1 MVPSI
6 MPRSTTI
13 LFVVAAYAAAF
24 GTTPVFGASTC
35 ESLSGLKLKNTTIT
49 MAEPVVAG
57 AFTSPL
63 PAAKGKQPPSFRN
76 VPAFCRVAATLT
88 PVADSEIKLE
98 VWLPETG
105 WNGNLQSVGNG
116 AWAGTISYPAMGTAL
131 TAGYATASTDTGHTG
146 GNPATFIPGHPE
158 KVIDFSYRA
167 VHEMTVAAKAIIN
180 ARYGTNPKY
189 SYWNGCSTGG
199 RQALTEAQ
207 RYAADYDGIIA
218 GAAAINTTHLQGA
231 QVWSAAVVHKDEA
244 SYIPPA
250 KYAVLH
256 AAVLEAC
263 DELDGVKDGVLENP
277 TKCHFDPQKLLC
289 KDADRPSCLTAPQVE
304 AARHIYAGPVNS
316 RGKSLFPGLE
326 RGSETGWATLSG
338 TKPMALADE
347 TYKFL
352 VFKDADWNYLTFN
365 AERDIATGDKT
376 AGQLMNSID
385 PDLKPLFGRGGKVLM
400 YHGWAD
406 PGIAPQNSVNYYNS
420 VVERLGKAAVSNS
433 IRLFMVPGMGHCQ
446 GGDGTST
453 FSMIDALST
462 WVEQGKAPDR
472 IEASRVRAGKTDR
485 TRPLCPHPQAAVYN
499 GSGSTDESVN
509 FSCKVQ

>member
-1 MVPSI
+1 MTRP
-6 MPRSTTI
+6 TTFF
-13 LFVVAAYAAAF
+13 FVIAAYGGACGIA
-24 GTTPVFGASTC
+24 PVFGATPC
-35 ESLSGLKLKNTTIT
+35 ESVASLKLQNTTIT
-49 MAEPVVAG
+49 IAETVAAG
-57 AFTSPL
+57 AFESPL
-63 PAAKGKQPPSFRN
+63 RAAKGKQPPSFRDM
-76 VPAFCRVAATLT
+76 PAFCRVAATLS
-88 PVADSEIKLE
+88 PVTDSEIKIE
-98 VWLPETG
+98 VWLPESG

-131 TAGYATASTDTGHTG
+131 AAGYATASTDTGHTG

-180 ARYGTNPKY
+180 ARYGTGPKY

-218 GAAAINTTHLQGA
+218 GAAAIYTTHLQGA
-231 QVWSAAVVHKDEA
+231 QVWSAEVVHKDEA

-256 AAVLEAC
+256 AAVLDAC

-289 KDADRPSCLTAPQVE
+289 KDADGSACLTAPQVE
-304 AARHIYAGPVNS
+304 AARQLYAGPVNA

-352 VFKDADWNYLTFN
+352 VFKDANWNYLDFN
-365 AERDIATGDKT
+365 AERDIAAGDKT
-376 AGQLMNSID
+376 AGALMNSID
-385 PDLKPLFGRGGKVLM
+385 PNLKPLFSRGGKVVM

-420 VVERLGKAAVSNS
+420 VIEKLGKAAVSNS
-433 IRLFMVPGMGHCQ
+433 MRLFMVPGMGHCA

-453 FSMIDALST
+453 FNMVAAISA

-472 IEASRVRAGKTDR
+472 MEASRVRAGKTDR
-485 TRPLCPHPQAAVYN
+485 TRPLCPYPQVAVYS
-499 GSGSTDESVN
+499 GSGSTDESTN
-509 FSCKVQ
+509 FSCKVP

>member
-1 MVPSI
+1 MTRPTLLSL
-6 MPRSTTI
+6 TTAVCGI
-13 LFVVAAYAAAF
+13 APVFAAA
-24 GTTPVFGASTC
+24 SC
-35 ESLSGLKLKNTTIT
+35 ESLTALKLKNTTIT
-49 MAEPVVAG
+49 MAETVAAG
-57 AFTSPL
+57 AFQSPL
-63 PAAKGKQPPSFRN
+63 PAAKGKQPPSFRS

-88 PVADSEIKLE
+88 PAADSEIKIE
-98 VWLPETG
+98 VWLPETGLGKG

-116 AWAGTISYPAMGTAL
+116 AWAGTISYPAMATAL

-146 GNPATFIPGHPE
+146 GNPATFVPGHPE

-180 ARYGTNPKY
+180 GRYGRNAKY

-218 GAAAINTTHLQGA
+218 GAAAIYTTHLQGA
-231 QVWSAAVVHKDEA
+231 QVWSAELVHKDEA
-244 SYIPPA
+244 SYIPAA
-250 KYAVLH
+250 KYPLLH

-263 DELDGVKDGVLENP
+263 DEIDGVKDGVLENP
-277 TKCHFDPQKLLC
+277 MKCRFDPQKLLC
-289 KDADRPSCLTAPQVE
+289 KDAEGPSCLTAPQVE
-304 AARHIYAGPVNS
+304 AARGIYAGPKNS
-316 RGKSLFPGLE
+316 QGKSLFPGLE
-326 RGSETGWATLSG
+326 RGSEAGWATLSG
-338 TKPMALADE
+338 VKPMALADE

-352 VFKDADWNYLTFN
+352 VFKDAGWNYLNFDP
-365 AERDIATGDKT
+365 ERDIATGDKT
-376 AGQLMNSID
+376 AGALMNSID
-385 PDLKPLFGRGGKVLM
+385 PNLKPLFSRGGKVLM

-406 PGIAPQNSVNYYNS
+406 PGIAPQNSVNYYDS
-420 VVERLGKAAVSNS
+420 VVETLGKAAVSNS

-453 FSMIDALST
+453 FNLMDPMST
-462 WVEQGKAPDR
+462 WVEHGKAPDR

-485 TRPLCPHPQAAVYN
+485 TRPLCPYPQVAVYK
-499 GSGSTDESVN
+499 GSGSADESAN

>member
-1 MVPSI
+1 MI
-6 MPRSTTI
+6 RTAI
-13 LFVVAAYAAAF
+13 LFTIAAF
-24 GTTPVFGASTC
+24 GIAPVFGASAC
-35 ESLSGLKLKNTTIT
+35 ESLTALKLQNVSIT
-49 MAEPVVAG
+49 GAATVAAG

-63 PAAKGKQPPSFRN
+63 PPAKGKQPPSFKN
-76 VPAFCRVAATLT
+76 LPAFCRVSATLT
-88 PVADSEIKLE
+88 PSSDSEIKIE
-98 VWLPETG
+98 VWLPESG

-116 AWAGTISYPAMGTAL
+116 AWAGTISYPAMATAL
-131 TAGYATASTDTGHTG
+131 EAGYASASTDTGHTG

-167 VHEMTVAAKAIIN
+167 VHEMTVAAKAIIT
-180 ARYGTNPKY
+180 ARYGNGPKY

-218 GAAAINTTHLQGA
+218 GAAAIYTTHLQGA
-231 QVWSAAVVHKDEA
+231 QVWSAAAVHKDPA

-263 DELDGVKDGVLENP
+263 DELDGAKDGVLENP
-277 TKCHFDPQKLLC
+277 TKCRFDPKKLLC
-289 KDADRPSCLTAPQVE
+289 KDADGLHVDELACLTAPQME
-304 AARHIYAGPVNS
+304 AARKLYAGPVNS

-338 TKPMALADE
+338 TKPMALAEE

-352 VFKDADWNYLTFN
+352 VFQDANWNYLTFD
-365 AERDIATGDKT
+365 AERDMALADQKVGPT
-376 AGQLMNSID
+376 MNSID
-385 PDLKPLFGRGGKVLM
+385 PNLRPLFARGGKVLM

-406 PGIAPQNSVNYYNS
+406 PGIAPRNSVNYYES
-420 VVERLGKAAVSNS
+420 VVERLGQAATSNS
-433 IRLFMVPGMGHCQ
+433 LRLFMVPGMGHCQ

-453 FSMIDALST
+453 FSMIDALSK
-462 WVEQGKAPDR
+462 WVEQGKAPER
-472 IEASRVRAGKTDR
+472 IEASRVRGGQTDR
-485 TRPLCPHPQAAVYN
+485 TRPLCPYPQVAVYK
-499 GSGSTDESVN
+499 GSGSTDDSAN

>member
-1 MVPSI
+1 MEPLAMTRTPTI
-6 MPRSTTI
+6 TTTL
-13 LFVVAAYAAAF
+13 LFTISALGFA
-24 GTTPVFGASTC
+24 PVFGASTC
-35 ESLSGLKLKNTTIT
+35 QSLAALKLKNTTIT
-49 MAEPVVAG
+49 MAEPVAAG

-63 PAAKGKQPPSFRN
+63 PAPKGKQPPSFRSL
-76 VPAFCRVAATLT
+76 PAFCRVAATLT
-88 PVADSEIKLE
+88 PVSDSEIKIE

-116 AWAGTISYPAMGTAL
+116 AWAGTISYPALGTAL
-131 TAGYATASTDTGHTG
+131 TAGYATASTDTGHSG
-146 GNPATFIPGHPE
+146 GNPATFVPGHPE

-167 VHEMTVAAKAIIN
+167 VHEMTVAAKAIIT
-180 ARYGTNPKY
+180 ARYGSNPKY

-199 RQALTEAQ
+199 RQALVEAQ

-218 GAAAINTTHLQGA
+218 GAAAIDTTHLQGA
-231 QVWSAAVVHKDEA
+231 QVWSAQVVHKDEA

-256 AAVLEAC
+256 SAVLEAC

-277 TKCHFDPQKLLC
+277 TKCHFDPLKLLC
-289 KDADRPSCLTAPQVE
+289 KDADNPTCLTAPQVE
-304 AARHIYAGPVNS
+304 AARQLYAGPVTS
-316 RGKSLFPGLE
+316 RGQSLFPGLE

-347 TYKFL
+347 TYRFL
-352 VFKDADWNYLTFN
+352 VFQDANWNYLNFN
-365 AERDIATGDKT
+365 AERDIALADKNVGPT
-376 AGQLMNSID
+376 MNAID
-385 PDLKPLFGRGGKVLM
+385 PNLKPLFTRGGKVLM

-406 PGIAPQNSVNYYNS
+406 PGIAPRNSVNYYNS
-420 VVERLGKAAVSNS
+420 VVEKLGKAAVSNS

-453 FSMIDALST
+453 FNMMEAVSN

-485 TRPLCPHPQAAVYN
+485 TRPLCPYPQVAVYN
-499 GSGSTDESVN
+499 GSGSTDESANFTCRVN
-509 FSCKVQ
+509 

>member
-1 MVPSI
+1 MVPPI
-6 MPRSTTI
+6 MPRPYTL
-13 LFVVAAYAAAF
+13 LFTVAAF
-24 GTTPVFGASTC
+24 GVAPVFGASNC
-35 ESLSGLKLKNTTIT
+35 ENLTSLKLRNTTIT
-49 MAEPVVAG
+49 RAEVVAAG

-63 PAAKGKQPPSFRN
+63 PAPKGKQPPSFRN
-76 VPAFCRVAATLT
+76 VPAFCRVGATLT
-88 PVADSEIKLE
+88 PVSDSEIKIE
-98 VWLPETG
+98 VWLPESG

-116 AWAGTISYPAMGTAL
+116 AWAGTISYPALGTAL
-131 TAGYATASTDTGHTG
+131 TAGYATASTDTGHSG

-158 KVIDFSYRA
+158 KLIDFSYLT
-167 VHEMTVAAKAIIN
+167 VHEMTVAAKAIIA
-180 ARYGTNPKY
+180 ARYGSEPKY

-199 RQALTEAQ
+199 RQALVEAQ
-207 RYAADYDGIIA
+207 RYADDYEGIIA

-231 QVWSAAVVHKDEA
+231 QVWSAQVVHKDEA

-256 AAVLEAC
+256 GAALEAC
-263 DELDGVKDGVLENP
+263 DAMDGVKDGVLENP
-277 TKCHFDPQKLLC
+277 TKCRFDPKVLLC
-289 KDADRPSCLTAPQVE
+289 KDADGPSCLTAPQVE
-304 AARHIYAGPVNS
+304 AARQLYAGPVDS
-316 RGKSLFPGLE
+316 HGKSLFPGLE

-352 VFKDADWNYLTFN
+352 VFQDANWNYLTFN
-365 AERDIATGDKT
+365 PERDIATAVKN
-376 AGQLMNSID
+376 AGPMMDAID
-385 PDLKPLFGRGGKVLM
+385 PNLKPLFSHGGKVLM

-406 PGIAPQNSVNYYNS
+406 PGIAPQNSVRYYNS
-420 VVERLGKAAVSNS
+420 VVDKLGKAATSNS

-453 FSMIDALST
+453 FGMIDAISK

-472 IEASRVRAGKTDR
+472 IEASRVRGGQTER
-485 TRPLCPHPQAAVYN
+485 TRPLCPYPQVAVYN
-499 GSGSTDESVN
+499 GSGSTDESAN

>member
-1 MVPSI
+1 MTRP
-6 MPRSTTI
+6 TAFLLTI
-13 LFVVAAYAAAF
+13 AAF
-24 GTTPVFGASTC
+24 AIAPVFGASTC
-35 ESLSGLKLKNTTIT
+35 ESLTALKLKNTTIT
-49 MAEPVVAG
+49 TANTVAAG
-57 AFTSPL
+57 AFTPPSAAGKEG
-63 PAAKGKQPPSFRN
+63 PAGGKGKQGAAFLN
-76 VPAFCRVAATLT
+76 LPAFCRVAATLT
-88 PVADSEIKLE
+88 PVPDSEIKIE
-98 VWLPETG
+98 VWLPESG

-131 TAGYATASTDTGHTG
+131 AAGYATASTDTGHTG

-158 KVIDFSYRA
+158 KVVDFAYRA

-180 ARYGTNPKY
+180 GRYGTNPKY

-218 GAAAINTTHLQGA
+218 GAAANYVTHLQGS
-231 QVWSAAVVHKDEA
+231 QVWSAQVVHKDEA

-263 DELDGVKDGVLENP
+263 DALDGVKDGVLENP
-277 TKCHFDPQKLLC
+277 IKCKFDPQKLLC
-289 KDADRPSCLTAPQVE
+289 KDSDGPSCLTAPQVE
-304 AARHIYAGPVNS
+304 AARQLYAGPIDS

-326 RGSETGWATLSG
+326 PGSETGWATLSG

-352 VFKDADWNYLTFN
+352 VFTDASWNYLTFN
-365 AERDIATGDKT
+365 AERDIAAADKN
-376 AGQLMNSID
+376 AGPVMNAID
-385 PDLKPLFGRGGKVLM
+385 PNLKPLFSHGGKLLM

-406 PGIAPQNSVNYYNS
+406 PGIAPRNSVNYYNS
-420 VVERLGKAAVSNS
+420 VVAELGKAAVSNS
-433 IRLFMVPGMGHCQ
+433 IRLFMVPGMGHCA

-453 FSMIDALST
+453 FSMMDALSN

-472 IEASRVRAGKTDR
+472 IEASRVRNGKTDR
-485 TRPLCPHPQAAVYN
+485 TRPLCPYPQVAVYN
-499 GSGSTDESVN
+499 GSGSTDESAN

>member
-1 MVPSI
+1 MEPLT
-6 MPRSTTI
+6 MTRPTR
-13 LFVVAAYAAAF
+13 LFTRLLFTLAVC
-24 GTTPVFGASTC
+24 GIGPVFGASNC
-35 ESLSGLKLKNTTIT
+35 ESLTELKLKNTTIT
-49 MAEPVVAG
+49 MAQTVAAG
-57 AFTSPL
+57 AFNSPL
-63 PAAKGKQPPSFRN
+63 PPPRGKQPPSFRN

-88 PVADSEIKLE
+88 PVSDSEIKIE
-98 VWLPETG
+98 VWLPEAG

-146 GNPATFIPGHPE
+146 GNAATFVPGHPE

-167 VHEMTVAAKAIIN
+167 VHEMTLAAKAIIN
-180 ARYGTNPKY
+180 ARYGSNPKY

-199 RQALTEAQ
+199 RQAMVEAQ
-207 RYAADYDGIIA
+207 RYAADYDGIVA
-218 GAAAINTTHLQGA
+218 GAAAIDTTHLQGA
-231 QVWSAAVVHKDEA
+231 QVWSAQVVHKGEA

-250 KYAVLH
+250 KYPILH

-289 KDADRPSCLTAPQVE
+289 KDVDGPSCLTAPQVE
-304 AARHIYAGPVNS
+304 AARQLYAGPRDS

-352 VFKDADWNYLTFN
+352 VFKDANWNYLNFN
-365 AERDIATGDKT
+365 AERDIATGDKM
-376 AGQLMNSID
+376 AGALMNAID
-385 PDLKPLFGRGGKVLM
+385 PNLKPLFSRGGKVLM

-406 PGIAPQNSVNYYNS
+406 PGIAPQNSINYYNS
-420 VVERLGKAAVSNS
+420 VIETLGKSAVSNS

-453 FSMIDALST
+453 FNMMDAVSA

-472 IEASRVRAGKTDR
+472 IEASRVRGGKTER
-485 TRPLCPHPQAAVYN
+485 TRPLCPYPQMAVYN
-499 GSGSTDESVN
+499 GSGSTDESTN

>member
-1 MVPSI
+1 MTPTI
-6 MPRSTTI
+6 TI
-13 LFVVAAYAAAF
+13 LFTIGAL
-24 GTTPVFGASTC
+24 GTAPAFGASNC
-35 ESLSGLKLKNTTIT
+35 ESLTALKLKNTAIT
-49 MAEPVVAG
+49 MAEPVAAG

-63 PAAKGKQPPSFRN
+63 PAPKGKQPQSFRN
-76 VPAFCRVAATLT
+76 LPAFCRVAATLT
-88 PVADSEIKLE
+88 PVSDSEIKIE
-98 VWLPETG
+98 VWLPESG

-131 TAGYATASTDTGHTG
+131 TAGYATASTDTGHAG
-146 GNPATFIPGHPE
+146 GNPATFVPGHPE

-167 VHEMTVAAKAIIN
+167 VHEMTVAAKAII
-180 ARYGTNPKY
+180 AGRYGTGPKY

-199 RQALTEAQ
+199 RQALVEAQ

-218 GAAAINTTHLQGA
+218 GAAAIYTTHLQGA
-231 QVWSAAVVHKDEA
+231 QVWSAQVVHKDDA

-250 KYAVLH
+250 KYAALH

-277 TKCHFDPQKLLC
+277 TKCHFDPKVLQC
-289 KDADRPSCLTAPQVE
+289 KDADGPSCLTAQQVE
-304 AARHIYAGPVNS
+304 AARQLYAGPVNS

-326 RGSETGWATLSG
+326 PGSETGWATLSG
-338 TKPMALADE
+338 AKPMALADE

-352 VFKDADWNYLTFN
+352 VFKDADWNYLNFN

-376 AGQLMNSID
+376 AGPLMNAID
-385 PDLKPLFGRGGKVLM
+385 PNLKPLFNRGGKVLM

-420 VVERLGKAAVSNS
+420 VVEELGKAAVSNS
-433 IRLFMVPGMGHCQ
+433 MRLFMVPGMGHCQ

-453 FSMIDALST
+453 FSMIDAMSA

-485 TRPLCPHPQAAVYN
+485 TRPLCPYPQVAVYN
-499 GSGSTDESVN
+499 GSGSTDESAN
-509 FSCKVQ
+509 FSCKMP

>member
-1 MVPSI
+1 MTRP
-6 MPRSTTI
+6 TL
-13 LFVVAAYAAAF
+13 LFTKLLFALAVCAIV
-24 GTTPVFGASTC
+24 PVFGASSC
-35 ESLSGLKLKNTTIT
+35 ERLTELKLRNTTIT
-49 MAEPVVAG
+49 MAQTVAAG
-57 AFTSPL
+57 AFNSPL
-63 PAAKGKQPPSFRN
+63 PPPKGKQPPSFRN

-88 PVADSEIKLE
+88 PVSDSEIKIE
-98 VWLPETG
+98 VWLPESG

-146 GNPATFIPGHPE
+146 GNPATFVPGHPE

-167 VHEMTVAAKAIIN
+167 VHEMTLAAKAIIY
-180 ARYGTNPKY
+180 ARYRSNPKY

-199 RQALTEAQ
+199 RQALVEAQ
-207 RYAADYDGIIA
+207 RYAADYDGIVA
-218 GAAAINTTHLQGA
+218 GAAAIDTTHLQGA
-231 QVWSAAVVHKDEA
+231 QVWSAQVVHKDEA

-289 KDADRPSCLTAPQVE
+289 KDADASSCLTATQVE
-304 AARHIYAGPVNS
+304 AAHQLYAGPRDS

-338 TKPMALADE
+338 AKPMALADE

-352 VFKDADWNYLTFN
+352 VFKDANWNYLNFD
-365 AERDIATGDKT
+365 AERDIETGDKM
-376 AGQLMNSID
+376 AGALMNAVD
-385 PDLKPLFGRGGKVLM
+385 PNLKPLFSRGGKVLM

-406 PGIAPQNSVNYYNS
+406 PGIAPHNSINYYNS
-420 VVERLGKAAVSNS
+420 VIETLGKSAVSNS

-453 FSMIDALST
+453 FNMMDAVSA

-472 IEASRVRAGKTDR
+472 IEASRVRGGKTDR
-485 TRPLCPHPQAAVYN
+485 TRPLCPYPQVAVYK
-499 GSGSTDESVN
+499 GSGSTDESAN

>member
-1 MVPSI
+1 MLLL
-6 MPRSTTI
+6 TI
-13 LFVVAAYAAAF
+13 AACGIA
-24 GTTPVFGASTC
+24 PVFGASNC
-35 ESLSGLKLKNTTIT
+35 ESLSALKLKNTTIT
-49 MAEPVVAG
+49 KAEPVAAG
-57 AFTSPL
+57 AFTSSL
-63 PAAKGKQPPSFRN
+63 PAPKGKQPPSFRS
-76 VPAFCRVAATLT
+76 VPAFCRVAATLR
-88 PVADSEIKLE
+88 PVSDSEIKIE
-98 VWLPETG
+98 VWLPEAG

-146 GNPATFIPGHPE
+146 GNPATFVPGHPE
-158 KVIDFSYRA
+158 KVVDFSYRA
-167 VHEMTVAAKAIIN
+167 VHEMTMAAKAIIA
-180 ARYGTNPKY
+180 ARYGNNPKH

-199 RQALTEAQ
+199 RQALVEAQ

-218 GAAAINTTHLQGA
+218 GAAAIYTTHLQGA
-231 QVWSAAVVHKDEA
+231 QVWSAQVVHKNEA

-277 TKCHFDPQKLLC
+277 TKCHFDPKVLLC
-289 KDADRPSCLTAPQVE
+289 KDADGPSCLTVAQVE
-304 AARHIYAGPVNS
+304 AARQLYAGPVNS

-352 VFKDADWNYLTFN
+352 VFKDADWNYLNFN

-376 AGQLMNSID
+376 AGDLMNAID
-385 PDLKPLFGRGGKVLM
+385 PNLKPLFSRGGKVLM

-406 PGIAPQNSVNYYNS
+406 PGIAPENSVNYYNS
-420 VVERLGKAAVSNS
+420 VVETLGKAAVSDS
-433 IRLFMVPGMGHCQ
+433 MRLFMVPGMGHCQ

-453 FSMIDALST
+453 FNMMAAVST

-485 TRPLCPHPQAAVYN
+485 TRPLCPYPQVAVYN
-499 GSGSTDESVN
+499 GSGSTDESAN